1 VRLDLK
7 FRQQILLLP
16 SVCILALLVLLGLTF
31 SFGKRNQAL
40 LAHIEARF
48 APAHGL
54 SRDLQDMLGGIQ
66 STLRDAVA
74 TEDALLLDGA
84 DAMRDRFIDI
94 LRDATRD
101 EVLERQRAD
110 ALASAFKD
118 YFALARA
125 TTQSMIHKRARA
137 DLTADLQRMASGYN
151 ATRWMLEQN
160 RVLAQQSMDEAFAEA
175 RQLQHW
181 TMLASIAVSAVFAVL
196 AGILS
201 VAFARRL
208 SARVLALR
216 DGFLRVGGGDLQ
228 VQVADSGKDELRD
241 LAESFNQM
249 ARSLRETLA
258 ARSSAEEANTA
269 KSQFLANMSHEIRTP
284 MNGIIGMAEL
294 LLDTELAREQRE
306 YVRMVLS
313 SAETLLRVIND
324 ILDFSKIE
332 AGRLELDPAPFELR
346 DTLGDVLKP
355 LGLRASERD
364 LELVLRVSP
373 EVPDALIADYARLG
387 QVLVN
392 LVGNAIK
399 FTPTGEIVVRV
410 ELRWRQGETAGLGFS
425 VTDTGVGIPPEK
437 HRTIFEAFTQVD
449 TSTTRKYG
457 GTGLGLTISSRM
469 VSMMGGSMRLTSEP
483 DKGSCFSFDLPFRL
497 QTEDP
502 AQRPGKIPPSID
514 ELPVLV
520 VDDNATNRV
529 VLQETLRSW
538 GMRPTVCIDAAH
550 ALAQLDAAAQAQRPF
565 RLALLD
571 AQMPLMDGFELAA
584 RLRGHSG
591 LRGAAIL
598 MLSSSGSVGQAARAR
613 EAGIQLTLVKP
624 VKQSE
629 LLDAIMTVLGSSQEV
644 SASDV
649 PEVVKGRRL
658 RILLAEDNPVNQRV
672 ARTILEKAGHEV
684 TVAHNGREA
693 LARAQAMRFDVILM
707 DVQMPEMDGLEA
719 TRAIRGLETGREGRV
734 PIVGVTAHAMKG
746 DRERCLGAGM
756 DGYLPKPIRPAALF
770 AAIEAAVTQG
780 PSTPGPSEEAAA
792 NEIVLDEASLLAL
805 VGGDSAL
812 IRELAELFL
821 QDSPARM
828 AEMAKALDTGDRTV
842 LERAAHTLKGS
853 SGTLCGHGAAR
864 AALRL
869 EELAKSGDLAE
880 ARRAHAALGDEVR
893 KLQEALADL
902 ARRHAA

>member
-1 VRLDLK
+1 VRLGLNV
-7 FRQQILLLP
+7 RQQILLLP
-16 SVCILALLVLLGLTF
+16 SVCILALLVLLGLTY
-31 SFGKRNQAL
+31 SFGIRNHAL
-40 LAHIEARF
+40 LLRIETRFSPAR
-48 APAHGL
+48 GL
-54 SRDLQDMLGGIQ
+54 SRDLQEILGGIQ
-66 STLRDAVA
+66 LTLRDAVA
-74 TEDALLLDGA
+74 TEDVSLLDGA
-84 DAMRDRFIDI
+84 DAERDRFVDMV
-94 LRDATRD
+94 RDARRD
-101 EVLERQRAD
+101 QVLESERAD
-110 ALASAFKD
+110 AIAATFKD

-137 DLTADLQRMASGYN
+137 DLTADLRRMASGYN
-151 ATRWMLEQN
+151 ATRVMLEEN
-160 RVLAQQSMDEAFAEA
+160 RVLSQRSMEDAFAQA
-175 RQLQHW
+175 RQLQHR
-181 TMLASIAVSAVFAVL
+181 TMLASIAVIVVFAVL
-196 AGILS
+196 AGFLS

-208 SARVLALR
+208 ATRVLALR
-216 DGFLRVGGGDLQ
+216 DGFHRVGGGDLEAR
-228 VQVADSGKDELRD
+228 VEDPGKDELHD

-258 ARSSAEEANTA
+258 ARSAAEEANTA

-294 LLDTELAREQRE
+294 LLDTELAREQRD

-332 AGRLELDPAPFELR
+332 AGKLELDPTPFALR

-355 LGLRASERD
+355 LGLRASEKD
-364 LELVLRVSP
+364 LELVLQVAP
-373 EVPDALIADYARLG
+373 EVPDPLIADFARLS

-399 FTPTGEIVVRV
+399 FTATGEIVVGV
-410 ELRWRQGETAGLGFS
+410 DLRWRQGETVGLGFS
-425 VTDTGVGIPPEK
+425 VTDTGIGIPPEK
-437 HRTIFEAFTQVD
+437 HRTIFEAFTQAD
-449 TSTTRKYG
+449 ASTTRKYG
-457 GTGLGLTISSRM
+457 GTGLGLTICSRM
-469 VSMMGGSMRLTSEP
+469 VSMMGGSMRLSSEP
-483 DKGSCFSFDLPFRL
+483 GKGSRFSFDLPFRL

-502 AQRPGKIPPSID
+502 AQRLGKMPPSID

-571 AQMPLMDGFELAA
+571 AQMPLMNGFELAA

-591 LRGAAIL
+591 LRGGAIL
-598 MLSSSGSVGQAARAR
+598 MLSSSGSVRQAARAR

-644 SASDV
+644 SLGDV

-672 ARTILEKAGHEV
+672 ARTILEKAGHQV

-693 LARAQAMRFDVILM
+693 LARTQAQRFDVILM

-770 AAIEAAVTQG
+770 AAIEETVGQG
-780 PSTPGPSEEAAA
+780 PSTSAPPEEPAA

-812 IRELAELFL
+812 IRELAALFL
-821 QDSPARM
+821 QDSPARI
-828 AEMAKALDTGDRTV
+828 AEMAKALDAGDRTA

-853 SGTLCGHGAAR
+853 SGSLCGHGAAR

-869 EELAKSGDLAE
+869 EELAKSGALAE
-880 ARRAHAALGDEVR
+880 ARAAHAALGDEVR
-893 KLQEALADL
+893 KLQDALADL